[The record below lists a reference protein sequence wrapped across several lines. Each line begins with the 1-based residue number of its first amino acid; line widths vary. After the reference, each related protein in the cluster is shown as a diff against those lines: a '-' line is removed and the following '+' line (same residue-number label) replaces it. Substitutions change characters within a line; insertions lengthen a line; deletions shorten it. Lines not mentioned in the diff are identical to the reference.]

1 MMRVLADRHDA
12 GAQLA
17 GALHRYME
25 APDGIVLAHTHV
37 SVPVA
42 YEVAT
47 RLALPLALVD
57 DDDLDVADKLVL
69 LIDDGDTGRYM
80 PAAIEQLRASGARSI
95 IAGIAVASPQVFA
108 MLHAAADDVACLL
121 TPQHL
126 YSIEAWYADLGEPS
140 EDEVRQ
146 LLVAAAQSLLVSRPR
161 HIRSLR
167 IDS

>member
-1 MMRVLADRHDA
+1 MRVLADRHDA

-17 GALHRYME
+17 AALHRYME
-25 APDGIVLAHTHV
+25 APDAIVLAHTHA

-47 RLALPLALVD
+47 RLALPLALCGD
-57 DDDLDVADKLVL
+57 DDVDPSDKLVL

-80 PAAIEQLRASGARSI
+80 ASAIEQLRASGARSI
-95 IAGIAVASPQVFA
+95 VAGVAVASPQVYA
-108 MLHAAADDVACLL
+108 MLHAAADHIVCLL

-126 YSIEAWYADLGEPS
+126 YSIEAWYAELAEPTD
-140 EDEVRQ
+140 EDVRH
-146 LLVAAAQSLLVSRPR
+146 LLVAAAQNLLLSRPR
-161 HIRSLR
+161 HIRNLR